1 MSRFAPAMQIITTE
15 DGSHTLFAEQFNE
28 IYHSRHG
35 AIQESQHV
43 FIKMGLDYVLEQKKD
58 RQLAASSP
66 SPLEREL
73 EGEAVS
79 ILEIGFGTGL
89 NALLTMLQAEKRN
102 LKLNYT
108 TIELYP
114 VDITTIKEL
123 NYTQQLGYE
132 YCYGPYH
139 SMHLVRWNE
148 AHDVT
153 PHFNFKKIN
162 ASVIEHR
169 VEPES
174 FDLIYFD
181 AFAPDNQ
188 PEMWSVDVFKA
199 MHRALKTGGVLV
211 TYCSKGVVQR
221 TMKEAGFTVEKT
233 PGPPGKREML
243 RAIKYGL

>member
-1 MSRFAPAMQIITTE
+1 MSRFVPDMQIITTE

-43 FIKMGLDYVLEQKKD
+43 FIKTGLDYVLEQNKTNT
-58 RQLAASSP
+58 A
-66 SPLEREL
+66 
-73 EGEAVS
+73 S

-102 LKLNYT
+102 LKINYT

-114 VDITTIKEL
+114 VDIATIKEL

-169 VEPES
+169 FEPES

-199 MHRALKTGGVLV
+199 MYRALKPGGILV

-221 TMKEAGFTVEKT
+221 AMKEAGFTVEKT

-243 RAIKYGL
+243 RSVKNGL

>member
-1 MSRFAPAMQIITTE
+1 MQIITTE
-15 DGSHTLFAEQFNE
+15 DGSNTLFSEQFNE

-35 AIQESQHV
+35 AIQESLHV
-43 FIKMGLDYVLEQKKD
+43 FIKTGLDYVLEQKRD
-58 RQLAASSP
+58 RLLAVNPPSS
-66 SPLEREL
+66 LEREL

-89 NALLTMLQAEKRN
+89 NALLTMLEAEKRN
-102 LKLNYT
+102 LKIYYT

-114 VDITTIKEL
+114 VDIVTIKEL

-132 YCYGPYH
+132 FCYGPYH

-162 ASVIEHR
+162 ASVPEYSF
-169 VEPES
+169 EPNS
-174 FDLIYFD
+174 FDIIYFD

-188 PEMWSVDVFKA
+188 PEMWTADVFRK
-199 MHRALKTGGVLV
+199 MHVALRTGGILV
-211 TYCSKGVVQR
+211 TYCSKGSVQR
-221 TMKEAGFTVEKT
+221 AMKEAGFTVQKT

-243 RAIKYGL
+243 RAFKNGL

>member
-1 MSRFAPAMQIITTE
+1 MQIITTE

-43 FIKMGLDYVLEQKKD
+43 FIKTGLDYVLEQNKTNT
-58 RQLAASSP
+58 A
-66 SPLEREL
+66 
-73 EGEAVS
+73 S

-102 LKLNYT
+102 LKINYT

-114 VDITTIKEL
+114 VDIATIKEL

-169 VEPES
+169 FEPES

-199 MHRALKTGGVLV
+199 MYRALKTGGILV

-221 TMKEAGFTVEKT
+221 TMKEAGFAVEKT

-243 RAIKYGL
+243 RAIKNRL

>member
-1 MSRFAPAMQIITTE
+1 MQIITTE

-43 FIKMGLDYVLEQKKD
+43 FIKTGLDYVLQHKIKEP
-58 RQLAASSP
+58 LAVSPP

-73 EGEAVS
+73 EGVAAT

-89 NALLTMLQAEKRN
+89 NALLTMIEAEKRN
-102 LKLNYT
+102 LKINYT

-114 VDITTIKEL
+114 VNIATIKEL

-162 ASVIEHR
+162 ASVLEHTF
-169 VEPES
+169 EPES

-188 PEMWSVDVFKA
+188 PEMWSVDVFRK
-199 MHRALKTGGVLV
+199 MHTALRTSGILV

-221 TMKEAGFTVEKT
+221 TMKESGFTVEKT

-243 RAIKYGL
+243 RAIKM